1 MMTAFGYSAPKQ
13 MTKRTLIYEVA
24 ELLVEEK
31 ADVGRLRRAGEAG

>member
-1 MMTAFGYSAPKQ
+1 MRLKERFCP
-13 MTKRTLIYEVA
+13 IDEVA